1 MKIATQIKVQVH
13 LKEHDPWVKRKAVSS
28 SSVRKYTERPDH
40 IVEHPGK
47 IHVVMLKTEG

>member
-1 MKIATQIKVQVH
+1 MKIVTQIKVQVH